1 MKNVLKKC
9 NLCPR
14 NCLINRYET
23 KGYCKQSNKIKIAKA
38 ALTYFEEPCISNE
51 KGSGT
56 IFFSGCNL
64 GCVFC
69 QNESISS
76 KNFGKCI
83 SIKRLA
89 EIFLELEKQ
98 GAINI
103 NLVTPTPHVIGIIKA
118 LKIAKKKGL
127 HIPIIYN
134 TSGYE
139 NVETL
144 KLLDG
149 LIDVYL
155 PDFKYYDNAYAK
167 KYSKCKD
174 YVEKVKLAIDEMYRQ
189 VGIPKFSTEGNIQKG
204 VIVRH
209 LMLPFLKEDTK
220 NILKYLYEKY
230 QNNIYISIMN
240 QYTIM
245 DNLKYPELKHHIQKK
260 DYNEVIDFAINLGIE
275 NAFCQ
280 LDKTC
285 SKDFIPDFNLEG
297 VSK

>member
-1 MKNVLKKC
+1 MKKEV
-9 NLCPR
+9 
-14 NCLINRYET
+14 E
-23 KGYCKQSNKIKIAKA
+23 Q
-38 ALTYFEEPCISNE
+38 
-51 KGSGT
+51 
-56 IFFSGCNL
+56 FFSQVVIQDVYFVKMKVSQVKILEN
-64 GCVFC
+64 VFPSNV
-69 QNESISS
+69 QL
-76 KNFGKCI
+76 K
-83 SIKRLA
+83 
-89 EIFLELEKQ
+89 FLELEKQ

-220 NILKYLYEKY
+220 NI
-230 QNNIYISIMN
+230 
-240 QYTIM
+240 
-245 DNLKYPELKHHIQKK
+245 
-260 DYNEVIDFAINLGIE
+260 
-275 NAFCQ
+275 
-280 LDKTC
+280 
-285 SKDFIPDFNLEG
+285 
-297 VSK
+297 